1 MRVPCCPVKI
11 MRVQSRCAPII
22 HYKQTMYSVPPAEWV
37 EECRQAWMH
46 KMNQEPVA
54 CTEALP
60 PPHALVS
67 KGLSTGAR
75 PDLPDTDRKQKPAP
89 ADGVSFF

>member
-1 MRVPCCPVKI
+1 
-11 MRVQSRCAPII
+11 
-22 HYKQTMYSVPPAEWV
+22 
-37 EECRQAWMH
+37 MH

-54 CTEALP
+54 CTEAL